1 MRIYIA
7 GHTGLLGSSLT
18 KILGLDKNNIL
29 ILKNRQE
36 LDLLNQK
43 DTFDFISSSKPD
55 LVILLAAKVGGI
67 IGNQTFPADYILEN
81 IQIQTNI
88 ISACNKNNIQNLIF
102 LGSSCIYPKECIQ
115 PIKPEYLLTSSL
127 EISNE
132 NYALAKISGVFLCK
146 SMRKQYK
153 RNYISLM
160 PCNLY
165 GENDRYHDIEN
176 SHVVPAVITKIKK
189 AKIENRNVELYGT
202 GSALREFLHA
212 DDLADFISIII
223 PIMLETELP
232 DIINVGNNNE
242 ISIKDL
248 TVMISDLLDFKNDI
262 IWNKDFSN
270 GTLRKKLDTSFIN
283 QTLNWY
289 PKIELRDGLKRII
302 ELL

>member
-1 MRIYIA
+1 MKIYVA
-7 GHTGLLGSSLT
+7 GHTGLLGQSLLKKLCLNKSIT
-18 KILGLDKNNIL
+18 L
-29 ILKNRQE
+29 ILKTRKE

-43 DTFDFISSSKPD
+43 DTFDFISISKPD

-67 IGNQTFPADYILEN
+67 VGNQTFPADYILEN

-102 LGSSCIYPKECIQ
+102 LGSSCIYPKESIQ
-115 PIKPEYLLTSSL
+115 PIKPEYLLTSPL

-176 SHVVPAVITKIKK
+176 SHVIPAIITKIKK
-189 AKIENRNVELYGT
+189 AKLENRNVELYGT
-202 GSALREFLHA
+202 GSALREFLHG

-223 PIMLETELP
+223 PIMLKTELP
-232 DIINVGNNNE
+232 DIINIGNTTE

-248 TVMISDLLDFKNDI
+248 TIMISDLLDFKNDI
-262 IWNKDFSN
+262 IWDKNFPD

-289 PKIELRDGLKRII
+289 PKIELRDGLKKII
-302 ELL
+302 DLL

>member
-29 ILKNRQE
+29 ILKTRQE

-146 SMRKQYK
+146 SIRKQYK

-223 PIMLETELP
+223 PIMLKTELP

-262 IWNKDFSN
+262 IWNKDFSD